1 MLGGHLL
8 RLLFAPLK
16 CQFKLVCEH
25 SIKYLSLSTYVIVHI
40 QAVEVFAV
48 TTNAVEGM
56 TRSIRVVNCS
66 IRQIVIAI
74 LTVVDAKDIITAT
87 LCALETV
94 NISF

>member
-1 MLGGHLL
+1 M
-8 RLLFAPLK
+8 
-16 CQFKLVCEH
+16 
-25 SIKYLSLSTYVIVHI
+25 IVHI